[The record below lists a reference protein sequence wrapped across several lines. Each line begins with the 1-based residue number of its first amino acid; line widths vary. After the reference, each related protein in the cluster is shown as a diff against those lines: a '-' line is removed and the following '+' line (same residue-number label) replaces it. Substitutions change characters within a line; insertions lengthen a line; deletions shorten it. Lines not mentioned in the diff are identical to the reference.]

1 MRWRFLSFGL
11 VLCCAGCAVGP
22 DYTQP
27 VVETPED
34 FRAVSELST
43 TTVSTD
49 SLVDLR
55 WWDLFADPVLDS
67 LVVQALHHNRDL
79 QIAAQRIE
87 EARAFYGFTKADI
100 LPRID
105 VEGGASRGNYVFGSK
120 SPQINENLFIAPVLT
135 WEIDFWGKLRR
146 ANEAARADILATQY
160 AHRTLQLGL
169 VAEVV
174 STYFDLLD
182 FHERLAISQRTLV
195 SRLESLDIIQ
205 KRFDHGVV
213 PEIDLN
219 QAQIQKEIAAQ
230 AIPVQ
235 RRLIA
240 RAEHTLSVLVGRL
253 PGEIVLGDT
262 LFLRTAPPAIP
273 AGLPSELLQ
282 RRPDVAAADAQL
294 HAQTARIGVAQA
306 QRFPSISLT
315 GVLGLASNDLTSLS
329 DSGTWSVGG
338 GLFGPLLD
346 WGKARQRTEVER
358 ARALQ
363 ALAAYENTVLLAFR
377 DVEDALVDVVSL
389 QAQLA
394 SVQRKLAAAESAAR
408 LSRERY
414 DKGVSSYLEVLDSER
429 TWFSV
434 ELELSALRAQHRNAY
449 VFLYKA
455 LGGGWMSREELEQT
469 RAEASEGAQP

>member
-1 MRWRFLSFGL
+1 VVPSL
-11 VLCCAGCAVGP
+11 VVCGILMGSGGCAVGP
-22 DYTQP
+22 DFSKP

-34 FRAVSELST
+34 FRVVEELPATMVTS
-43 TTVSTD
+43 D

-55 WWDLFADPVLDS
+55 WWDLFEDPALDS
-67 LVVQALHHNRDL
+67 LVVGALQHNRDL
-79 QIAAQRIE
+79 QVAFHRIE

-120 SPQINENLFIAPVLT
+120 TPEIGENLFIAPVLF

-160 AHRTLQLGL
+160 AHRMLQLGL
-169 VAEVV
+169 VSDVV
-174 STYFDLLD
+174 STYFELLD
-182 FHERLAISQRTLV
+182 YHQRLEISQRTLQ
-195 SRLESLDIIQ
+195 SRLQSLDIIQ

-219 QAQIQKEIAAQ
+219 QAQIQKEIAEQ

-235 RRLIA
+235 HRLIA

-253 PGEIVLGDT
+253 PGAIAMGDLLSLET
-262 LFLRTAPPAIP
+262 PPPTIP

-282 RRPDVAAADAQL
+282 RRPDVALAEAQL

-315 GVLGLASNDLTSLS
+315 GALGFASNDLTSLS
-329 DSGTWSVGG
+329 DSGAWSIGG

-358 ARALQ
+358 ARMRQ
-363 ALAAYENTVLLAFR
+363 ALASYESSVLLAFR
-377 DVEDALVDVVSL
+377 DVEDALVDIVSL
-389 QAQLA
+389 RAQVE
-394 SVQRKLAAAESAAR
+394 SVQRKLTAAQTAAH

-429 TWFSV
+429 TLFSV
-434 ELELSALRAQHRNAY
+434 ELELSGLRAQYRIAY
-449 VFLYKA
+449 VLLYKA
-455 LGGGWMSREELEQT
+455 LGGGWMSREELEQ
-469 RAEASEGAQP
+469 AQTAANESAP